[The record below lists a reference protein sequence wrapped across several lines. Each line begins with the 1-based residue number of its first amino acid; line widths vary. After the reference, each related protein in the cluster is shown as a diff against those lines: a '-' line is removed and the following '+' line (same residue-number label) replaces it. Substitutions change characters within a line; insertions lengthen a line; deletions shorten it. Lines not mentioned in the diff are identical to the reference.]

1 MNSRVI
7 GREWER
13 EALKR
18 LQAAGLELLDRN
30 YQCRMGEL
38 DLVLR
43 DGDSV
48 AFVEVRFRRRND
60 FGSGAESVS
69 VSKRRRLIAA
79 AQHYLQRHPGLADL
93 PCRFD
98 VVAIGPGATPQI
110 EWIRNA
116 FSLDAG

>member
-7 GREWER
+7 GREWEQ

-18 LQAAGLELLDRN
+18 LEAAGLELLERN
-30 YQCRMGEL
+30 YRCRRGEL

-48 AFVEVRFRRRND
+48 AFVEVRFRRSTD
-60 FGSGAESVS
+60 FGSGLESVGP
-69 VSKRRRLIAA
+69 SKRRRLIAA
-79 AQHYLQRHPGLADL
+79 AQHYLQRHPALAEL

-98 VVAIGPGATPQI
+98 VVAIGPGASPQV
-110 EWIRNA
+110 EWIRDA
-116 FSLDAG
+116 FSIDEG